1 MTPTDPPARPASRT
15 RPIAAAI
22 LGLEAVVMLAMAS
35 VVLVDAGSH
44 PELPRRLTLGL
55 AAFIGVF
62 AVAVGA
68 AAVSVLRRGRF
79 GVGFGITWQL
89 FQALVSASMLRAALY
104 LPGAFGLISAVAA
117 FVLLMDLARRT
128 PTPLEHD

>member
-1 MTPTDPPARPASRT
+1 MTPTDPSARPASRT

-35 VVLVDAGSH
+35 VVLVDAGGH

-55 AAFIGVF
+55 TAFIGVL

-68 AAVSVLRRGRF
+68 AAVSVLRGGRF

-117 FVLLMDLARRT
+117 FVLLMDLGRRT
-128 PTPLEHD
+128 PTPLERD